1 MVYILDT
8 ELFKNQSIFFA
19 LKKIF
24 GIGKKSSLF
33 FSKQLGCSINFK
45 IDDLSNEQ
53 ILKLLKLITKSKIL
67 INEDLKRNKVL
78 ILKRLILIKSYRG
91 LRRLKGFPV
100 RGQRTHTNAKT
111 SKKIKKAFCL
121 NKNIFLILLNNT
133 LKTLKIRFF
142 RLIGSNPIML
152 I

>member
-8 ELFKNQSIFFA
+8 ELLKNQSIFFA

-33 FSKQLGCSINFK
+33 FSKQLGCSVNFK
-45 IDDLSNEQ
+45 IEDLSNEQ
-53 ILKLLKLITKSKIL
+53 ILKLLKLITKSKNL
-67 INEDLKRNKVL
+67 INEDLKRNKIL

-100 RGQRTHTNAKT
+100 RGQRTHTNART

-121 NKNIFLILLNNT
+121 YKKILLSFVKQYIEKFKN
-133 LKTLKIRFF
+133 RFF
-142 RLIGSNPIML
+142 LY
-152 I
+152 

>member
-8 ELFKNQSIFFA
+8 ELLKNQSIFFA

-24 GIGKKSSLF
+24 GIGKKSSLL
-33 FSKQLGCSINFK
+33 FSKQLGCSVNFK
-45 IDDLSNEQ
+45 IEDLSNEQ
-53 ILKLLKLITKSKIL
+53 ILKLLKLITKSKNL
-67 INEDLKRNKVL
+67 INEDLKRDKIL

-100 RGQRTHTNAKT
+100 RGQRTHTNART

-121 NKNIFLILLNNT
+121 YKNILLSFVKQYIERFKN
-133 LKTLKIRFF
+133 RFF
-142 RLIGSNPIML
+142 
-152 I
+152 